1 MHRASAFTR
10 STQTLISWEEG
21 FFLDLAFGIFTFKSP
36 ANLYFYKKF
45 THIDGNITFTAFSLD
60 LVFSRRNPSVTN
72 QYPYIYLAQRY
83 CRIIFLVTIIFIDY
97 HKTIRK
103 QLLDDGVDDIDDK
116 MVMLIIFMMSDDVGD
131 FDDKMAMMT
140 MIPIR
145 SDDYK

>member
-1 MHRASAFTR
+1 M
-10 STQTLISWEEG
+10 
-21 FFLDLAFGIFTFKSP
+21 AFGIFTFKSP

-45 THIDGNITFTAFSLD
+45 THIDGNITFTTFSLD

-103 QLLDDGVDDIDDK
+103 QLLDDGVDNI
-116 MVMLIIFMMSDDVGD
+116 
-131 FDDKMAMMT
+131 DDKMAML
-140 MIPIR
+140 MILMMLVVILVMMVVMMLMIIMMVMLIVITT
-145 SDDYK
+145 KIMNVWLN